1 MGDLIFYLLSPS
13 VNFFLSVI
21 KTKTKRNKSH
31 IQSVKKKK
39 DKEKRKKKRKK
50 KDRKSKHIQYY
61 SDHYLKE

>member
-31 IQSVKKKK
+31 IQSAKKKK
-39 DKEKRKKKRKK
+39 DTEKRKERKK
-50 KDRKSKHIQYY
+50 TERVNTFSII
-61 SDHYLKE
+61 LIII

>member
-31 IQSVKKKK
+31 IQSAKKKK
-39 DKEKRKKKRKK
+39 DKEKRKERKK
-50 KDRKSKHIQYY
+50 TERVNTFSII
-61 SDHYLKE
+61 LIII